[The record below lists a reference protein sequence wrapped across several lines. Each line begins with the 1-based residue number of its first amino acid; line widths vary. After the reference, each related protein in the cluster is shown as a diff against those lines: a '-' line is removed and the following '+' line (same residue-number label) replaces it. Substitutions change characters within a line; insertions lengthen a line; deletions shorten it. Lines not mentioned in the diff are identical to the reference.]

1 MPGYFYHKQAA
12 FRKDDSR
19 KAACF
24 CCF

>member
-12 FRKDDSR
+12 FPLSSLR

-24 CCF
+24 VT